1 MKGDR
6 MMRNPELTPIAVS
19 ARDAAELLGAA
30 PSTVRYWC
38 QTGVLPAR
46 KIGKGWHV
54 RIEEINKLMRTD
66 GEDEGL
72 AMVAS

>member
-1 MKGDR
+1 

-30 PSTVRYWC
+30 PSTVRFWC

-46 KIGKGWHV
+46 KIGKGWVV
-54 RIEEINKLMRTD
+54 RIEELNKLTRTVTK
-66 GEDEGL
+66 EKEP
-72 AMVAS
+72 AMAS

>member
-1 MKGDR
+1 

-19 ARDAAELLGAA
+19 ARDAALLLGAA

-46 KIGKGWHV
+46 KIGKGWVV
-54 RIEEINKLMRTD
+54 RIEELNKLTRT
-66 GEDEGL
+66 ETKEKEP
-72 AMVAS
+72 AMAS